1 LSCLLSETGRRKLE
15 PFPVQNLR
23 HAKWLIIRLVE
34 HAQPPAA
41 RKLRPTWISFFQLPR
56 LPFHET
62 MPAAMATILVVD
74 DDPGM
79 RKPLAR
85 LLKMEG
91 YDVVC
96 AENAIMAMASALGN
110 KPDLILLDV
119 AIPPMDGLTFLF
131 LLREKPNGK
140 DIPVIVISGHQDEG
154 TMRRAKALG
163 VMEYLVKSQYKTA
176 DLLDLVRKYCPTCPE
191 SVPETLPQET

>member
-1 LSCLLSETGRRKLE
+1 MK
-15 PFPVQNLR
+15 
-23 HAKWLIIRLVE
+23 HD
-34 HAQPPAA
+34 
-41 RKLRPTWISFFQLPR
+41 
-56 LPFHET
+56 
-62 MPAAMATILVVD
+62 MPTILVVD

-96 AENAIMAMASALGN
+96 AENAIMAMASALGTR
-110 KPDLILLDV
+110 PDLILLDV

-140 DIPVIVISGHQDEG
+140 DIPVIVISGHQDDG

-163 VMEYLVKSQYKTA
+163 VMDYLVKSQYKTA
-176 DLLDLVRKYCPTCPE
+176 DLLELVRKYCPTCPE
-191 SVPETLPQET
+191 PVPETLPQET